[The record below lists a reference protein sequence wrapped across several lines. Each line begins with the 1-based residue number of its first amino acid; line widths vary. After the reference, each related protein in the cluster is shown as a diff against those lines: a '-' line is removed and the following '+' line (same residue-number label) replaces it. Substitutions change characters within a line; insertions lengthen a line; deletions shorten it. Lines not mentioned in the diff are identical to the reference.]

1 MISSWQIPHLM
12 GAWDEVGTDRYCDME
27 TWALLY
33 IYESN
38 QKKQDFLALY
48 LLFIICS
55 KNYGKQIALY
65 LS

>member
-1 MISSWQIPHLM
+1 M

-48 LLFIICS
+48 LLFVICS